1 MNARRFAPSRATLL
15 ILGFALLP
23 ACDFEVVPGRDERPL
38 PSRRG
43 YALYRSSEIVGDP
56 VYLATFDAEDSPP
69 FNQANC
75 EKSARL
81 ETENAARYP
90 AKLRYFCL
98 ER

>member
-1 MNARRFAPSRATLL
+1 MSTADLRLVLLLVLLVFTSAIFA
-15 ILGFALLP
+15 
-23 ACDFEVVPGRDERPL
+23 ACNDAPL

-43 YALYRSSEIVGDP
+43 YALYRGSEIVGDP

-75 EKSARL
+75 EDTARL
-81 ETENAARYP
+81 ATENAARYP
-90 AKLRYFCL
+90 AKLRYFCV